1 VTGIDLSKQ
10 GVEIYPE
17 HNPLARSYQ
26 TSIGI
31 QHEMGHGVVVQADY
45 ARRQGVNV
53 SLGEVDDNLFARF
66 LPNAAGVP
74 TRTPVIPV
82 CAPSQVFVAGPEC
95 SSGTITVWTDQGRA
109 LYQGLLVKVNKR
121 FSNHFQGQLSYAFQK
136 ATTTTVWDDSNWFA
150 GNGEYLPHNNL
161 NVSGVVQ
168 MPWGFELSVNSAFIS
183 RTPGNAFV
191 SSLSLPGTVPAG
203 STEPLPGIEYGS
215 LNAGTSKQD
224 LAKAVG
230 IFNAKYAGTK
240 NSNGSVISPL
250 ALPPDYQFGDPT
262 FSQDFRLTK
271 NFKLKERVTFSVLAE
286 MFNSFNIS
294 NLTYGTSATAGFT
307 LDTRNPNPAKQTY
320 VFGQPTQRATQTF
333 GSGGPRAVQL
343 GARITF

>member
-1 VTGIDLSKQ
+1 
-10 GVEIYPE
+10 
-17 HNPLARSYQ
+17 
-26 TSIGI
+26 
-31 QHEMGHGVVVQADY
+31 
-45 ARRQGVNV
+45 
-53 SLGEVDDNLFARF
+53 
-66 LPNAAGVP
+66 
-74 TRTPVIPV
+74 
-82 CAPSQVFVAGPEC
+82 
-95 SSGTITVWTDQGRA
+95 
-109 LYQGLLVKVNKR
+109 
-121 FSNHFQGQLSYAFQK
+121 
-136 ATTTTVWDDSNWFA
+136 
-150 GNGEYLPHNNL
+150 
-161 NVSGVVQ
+161 